1 MANSKSVIREID
13 LKNVTINLN
22 KNKSIISDFNGFNK
36 NTGVWYNGVLSN
48 LYCNSDKTAGDII
61 TIDNDV
67 YKIIDNSL
75 YKNDAFLKDY
85 SGFLK
90 VNSSII
96 DGEYVAM
103 SANCTVKSINASLTA
118 VSKTGVSIVIAKNYF
133 NIDNVWIWDYKDY
146 SVVFYSNS
154 VAVWNGTAWS
164 IATFSSKKAAFFY
177 NNDIQIIT
185 DANMRNGAVEIH
197 YRNVSGTTGTLASG
211 SVQYLIE
218 GQVQFAANGTLS
230 IIQGPKGVYA
240 TVDTITAL
248 QDRSFNNSFER
259 KDTVYF
265 FIDENG
271 LTRSTITTHNA
282 NTAASGEPCALM
294 AKNLNGYS
302 IYGDRSSWK
311 TMVSIDSDRWLHY
324 RLFSIAP
331 YIMYNGSYYGGVQ
344 TMYQS
349 NLNSYL
355 FLSQNN
361 YTTGYNGSGGSRAIV
376 TITDSEPGE
385 LRGLL
390 SSSNNL
396 EFCFTDVG
404 KFRLFYRN
412 DSIIAIAYNNQL
424 LTEWYDI
431 DENKITL
438 GDGYL
443 YYYSVNGK
451 KWVYVNISA
460 SNELTIKNLA
470 DRIIVNVVAENNAYN
485 GEEFYTFSRAYVPLY
500 IGWNRPL
507 NWVYYNAIDKVSGY
521 YIDTFLN
528 RILYP
533 KDTIYASFGRGT
545 GYANTGD
552 TDNVGPIWASIYWKY
567 SKGRNDNFTLLDN
580 LYDTSSPGSVYRSYL
595 TDIDVYTSPTNSVL
609 TYQYT
614 LTTNS
619 AGVTTKTIASLVN
632 TEKSATE
639 PDYINLP
646 VAIDVMKCIDTYSS
660 VKYVSIAGSAYQL
673 MIYNNLPLLLTQI
686 LSTTEGVEAFFV
698 LQGQN
703 YAVING
709 YIDIIEYSNGQIVNQ
724 TPITSVEGL
733 KFLGNTDKRAF
744 FYAPMN
750 KTIQYFAA
758 DNTLEFLMDATE
770 IDNNTTTVFAKQT
783 NDIFVL
789 LNDKVVVFTNGG
801 SMYEML
807 SRAEHITFG
816 ENSWSDGNKTWS
828 YYKTDTEQ
836 ERVPIELETLWFGDT
851 ATRRLMNVDTVY
863 IELYDDNYMPGKF
876 EISFDG
882 LVNNTASTKKQTF
895 NVKSSDY
902 DRVTKTVYLR
912 YQPAFQ
918 NCAAFKLN
926 IKSDLAIKRLAVG
939 YSSEGIPL
947 ISKNNI

>member
-1 MANSKSVIREID
+1 MANA
-13 LKNVTINLN
+13 
-22 KNKSIISDFNGFNK
+22 KSIIRDIQLNTTLNLASNRAVVTDFIGMNK
-36 NTGVWYNGVLSN
+36 NTGAWYNYALSP
-48 LYCNSDKTAGDII
+48 LWRSAYTASSTISIGDDTYKTK
-61 TIDNDV
+61 DNV
-67 YKIIDNSL
+67 L
-75 YKNDAFLKDY
+75 YKNDVFLKDY

-118 VSKTGVSIVIAKNYF
+118 VSKTGVSIVIATNYF
-133 NIDNVWIWDYKDY
+133 NIGNVWIWDYKDY

-185 DANMRNGAVEIH
+185 DANIISGAVEIH
-197 YRNVSGTTGTLASG
+197 YRNVSGTTGTLTSG

-218 GQVQFAANGTLS
+218 GQVQFAVNGTLS
-230 IIQGPKGVYA
+230 LVQGPKGVYA

-265 FIDENG
+265 FINENG

-282 NTAASGEPCALM
+282 NTAASGEPCTLM
-294 AKNLNGYS
+294 AKNLDGYS

-361 YTTGYNGSGGSRAIV
+361 YTTGYNGYGDSRVLA
-376 TITDSEPGE
+376 TIDDSDPGE

-390 SSSNNL
+390 NYSNNL

-438 GDGYL
+438 GDDYL

-485 GEEFYTFSRAYVPLY
+485 GKEFYTFSRAYVPLY
-500 IGWNRPL
+500 IGWKRPL
-507 NWVYYNAIDKVSGY
+507 NWVYYNGTDKVSGY

-528 RILYP
+528 RLLYP
-533 KDTIYASFGRGT
+533 KGTIYASFGRGT

-595 TDIDVYTSPTNSVL
+595 TDIDVYASQTNSVL

-646 VAIDVMKCIDTYSS
+646 VAIDVMKYIDTYSS

-686 LSTTEGVEAFFV
+686 LATTEGVEAFFV

-724 TPITSVEGL
+724 TPITSVANM
-733 KFLGNTDKRAF
+733 KFLGNTDRVAY

-750 KTIQYFAA
+750 KTIRTFTA
-758 DNTLEFLMDATE
+758 DNTLNTLYEATTFDEAIESYFDLQTDSIFVTLKDKSIVVTPGNMFE
-770 IDNNTTTVFAKQT
+770 IDTPSKQFSFGTNNF
-783 NDIFVL
+783 ND
-789 LNDKVVVFTNGG
+789 G
-801 SMYEML
+801 SY
-807 SRAEHITFG
+807 AY
-816 ENSWSDGNKTWS
+816 S
-828 YYKTDTEQ
+828 YYKQANYEKQ
-836 ERVPIELETLWFGDT
+836 KLKLETQWYGLT
-851 ATRRLMNVDTVY
+851 APRINMIVDCIY
-863 IELYDDNYMPGKF
+863 IELWDDEMSKGEF
-876 EISFDG
+876 EISMDS
-882 LVNNTASTKKQTF
+882 LVNYTRTTNTKKFYVSQKDWDKDT
-895 NVKSSDY
+895 N
-902 DRVTKTVYLR
+902 TVYLR
-912 YQPAFQ
+912 YQPGIQLAS
-918 NCAAFKLN
+918 AFKLN
-926 IKSDLAIKRLAVG
+926 ISSDFAIKRLAVS
-939 YSSEGIPL
+939 YKEDVPTIA
-947 ISKNNI
+947 KNNI

>member
-1 MANSKSVIREID
+1 MANAKSVIRDIQ
-13 LKNVTINLN
+13 LNTTLNLSSNRAVVT
-22 KNKSIISDFNGFNK
+22 DFNGFNK
-36 NTGVWYNGVLSN
+36 NTGAWYNYALSP
-48 LYCNSDKTAGDII
+48 LWRSAYTASSTISIGDDTYKTK
-61 TIDNDV
+61 DNV
-67 YKIIDNSL
+67 L
-75 YKNDAFLKDY
+75 YKNDVLLKDY

-96 DGEYVAM
+96 DGEYVSM

-133 NIDNVWIWDYKDY
+133 NTSNVWIWDYKDY

-185 DANMRNGAVEIH
+185 DANIISGAVEIH
-197 YRNVSGTTGTLASG
+197 YRNVSGTTGTLTSG

-230 IIQGPKGVYA
+230 LVQGPKGVYA

-265 FIDENG
+265 FINENG
-271 LTRSTITTHNA
+271 LTRSTITTNNA
-282 NTAASGEPCALM
+282 NTAAASEPCVLM
-294 AKNLNGYS
+294 AKNLDGYS
-302 IYGDRSSWK
+302 IYGNRSSWK

-361 YTTGYNGSGGSRAIV
+361 YATGYNGYGDSRALATV
-376 TITDSEPGE
+376 DDSDPGE

-390 SSSNNL
+390 NYSNNL

-438 GDGYL
+438 GDDYL

-485 GEEFYTFSRAYVPLY
+485 GKEFYTFSRAYVPLY
-500 IGWNRPL
+500 IGWKRPL
-507 NWVYYNAIDKVSGY
+507 NWVYYNSTDKVSGY

-528 RILYP
+528 RLLYP
-533 KDTIYASFGRGT
+533 KGTIYASFGRGT

-595 TDIDVYTSPTNSVL
+595 TDIDVYASPTNSVL
-609 TYQYT
+609 AYQYT

-619 AGVTTKTIASLVN
+619 AGVTTKTTASLVN

-639 PDYINLP
+639 PDYINLS
-646 VAIDVMKCIDTYSS
+646 VAIDVMKYIDTYSS

-686 LSTTEGVEAFFV
+686 LATTEGVEAFFV

-724 TPITSVEGL
+724 TPITSVANM
-733 KFLGNTDKRAF
+733 KFLGNTDKVAY

-750 KTIQYFAA
+750 KTIRTFTA
-758 DNTLEFLMDATE
+758 DNTLNTLYEATTFDEAIESYFDLQTNSIFVTLKDKSIVVTPGNMFE
-770 IDNNTTTVFAKQT
+770 IDTPSKQFSFGTNNF
-783 NDIFVL
+783 ND
-789 LNDKVVVFTNGG
+789 G
-801 SMYEML
+801 SY
-807 SRAEHITFG
+807 AY
-816 ENSWSDGNKTWS
+816 S
-828 YYKTDTEQ
+828 YYKQDNYEKQ
-836 ERVPIELETLWFGDT
+836 KLKLETQWYSLT
-851 ATRRLMNVDTVY
+851 APRISMIVDCIY
-863 IELYDDNYMPGKF
+863 IELWDDEMSKGEF
-876 EISFDG
+876 EISMDS
-882 LVNNTASTKKQTF
+882 LVNYTRTTNTKKFYVSQKDWDKDT
-895 NVKSSDY
+895 N
-902 DRVTKTVYLR
+902 TVYLR
-912 YQPAFQ
+912 YQPGIQLAS
-918 NCAAFKLN
+918 AFKLN
-926 IKSDLAIKRLAVG
+926 ISSDFAIKRLAVS
-939 YSSEGIPL
+939 YKEDVPTIA
-947 ISKNNI
+947 KNNI

>member
-1 MANSKSVIREID
+1 MANSKSVIRDIQ
-13 LKNVTINLN
+13 LNTTLNLSSNRAVVT
-22 KNKSIISDFNGFNK
+22 DFIGMNK
-36 NTGVWYNGVLSN
+36 NTGAWYNYALSP
-48 LYCNSDKTAGDII
+48 LWRSAYTASSTISIGDDTYKTK
-61 TIDNDV
+61 DNV
-67 YKIIDNSL
+67 L
-75 YKNDAFLKDY
+75 YKNDVFLKDY

-118 VSKTGVSIVIAKNYF
+118 VSKTGVSIVIATNYF
-133 NIDNVWIWDYKDY
+133 NIGNVWIWDYKDY

-185 DANMRNGAVEIH
+185 DANIVSGAVEIH
-197 YRNVSGTTGTLASG
+197 YRNVSGTTGTLTSG

-230 IIQGPKGVYA
+230 LVQGPKGVYA

-265 FIDENG
+265 FINENG

-282 NTAASGEPCALM
+282 NTAASGEPCVLM
-294 AKNLNGYS
+294 AKNLDGYS

-324 RLFSIAP
+324 RLFSISP

-361 YTTGYNGSGGSRAIV
+361 YTTGYNGYGDSRVLA
-376 TITDSEPGE
+376 TIDDSEPGE

-390 SSSNNL
+390 NYSNNL

-438 GDGYL
+438 GDDYL

-485 GEEFYTFSRAYVPLY
+485 GKEFYTFSRAYVPLY
-500 IGWNRPL
+500 IGWKRPL
-507 NWVYYNAIDKVSGY
+507 NWVYYNGTDKVSGY

-528 RILYP
+528 RLLYP
-533 KDTIYASFGRGT
+533 KGTIYASFGRGT

-567 SKGRNDNFTLLDN
+567 SKGRHDNFTLLDN

-595 TDIDVYTSPTNSVL
+595 TDIDVYASPTNSVL

-646 VAIDVMKCIDTYSS
+646 VAIDVMKYIDTYSS

-686 LSTTEGVEAFFV
+686 LATTEGVEAFFV

-724 TPITSVEGL
+724 TPITSVANM
-733 KFLGNTDKRAF
+733 KFLGNTDRVAY

-750 KTIQYFAA
+750 KTIRTFTA
-758 DNTLEFLMDATE
+758 DNTLNTLYEATTFDEAIESYFDLQTDSIFITLKDKSIVVTPGNMFE
-770 IDNNTTTVFAKQT
+770 IDTPSKQFSFGTNNF
-783 NDIFVL
+783 ND
-789 LNDKVVVFTNGG
+789 G
-801 SMYEML
+801 SY
-807 SRAEHITFG
+807 AY
-816 ENSWSDGNKTWS
+816 S
-828 YYKTDTEQ
+828 YYKQDNYEKQ
-836 ERVPIELETLWFGDT
+836 KLKLETQWYGLT
-851 ATRRLMNVDTVY
+851 APRISMIVDCIY
-863 IELYDDNYMPGKF
+863 IELWDDEMSKGEF
-876 EISFDG
+876 EISMDS
-882 LVNNTASTKKQTF
+882 LVNYTRTTNTKKFYVSQKDWDKDT
-895 NVKSSDY
+895 N
-902 DRVTKTVYLR
+902 TVYLR
-912 YQPAFQ
+912 YQPGIQLAS
-918 NCAAFKLN
+918 AFKLN
-926 IKSDLAIKRLAVG
+926 ISSDFAIKRLAVS
-939 YSSEGIPL
+939 YKEDVPTIA
-947 ISKNNI
+947 KNNI